1 MIPAAFD
8 YRAPA
13 TLDEAVQILAEHG
26 DDAKILA
33 GGHSLLPLMRLRLAA
48 PALIVDVGTVPAL
61 AYIRNEQNHIAIGAL
76 TTHYQMQSDS
86 LLQQHVPLLAQ
97 AAGLVGDMQVRNRGT
112 LGGSLAHADPA
123 SDLPAVVVALHAEIV
138 AVGPSGTRTISADDF
153 FQDIWTSALEPV
165 EIVTEVRI
173 PVANG
178 VRNQWYEKFRQRA
191 ADWAIVGVAVSV
203 RQEHNVVREASIV
216 LTNVG
221 TTPHRAESVETA
233 LIGSSISMDVVK
245 KASARGADGIHPS
258 PELKASPE
266 YKEHLARVLT
276 ERALVQ
282 ALALR

>member
-8 YRAPA
+8 YTAPA
-13 TLDEAVQILAEHG
+13 TLDEAVQMLAEHG

-48 PALIVDVGTVPAL
+48 PALIVDVGTVPGL
-61 AYIRNEQNHIAIGAL
+61 AYIRNEQDHVAIGAL

-86 LLQQHVPLLAQ
+86 LLQQQVPLLAQ

-165 EIVTEVRI
+165 EVVTEVRI
-173 PVANG
+173 PIANA

-203 RQEHNVVREASIV
+203 TQEHDVIREASIV

-221 TTPHRAESVETA
+221 TTPHRAVGVETA
-233 LIGSSISMDVVK
+233 LIGSPISLDVVK
-245 KASARGADGIHPS
+245 SASARGAEGIHPS